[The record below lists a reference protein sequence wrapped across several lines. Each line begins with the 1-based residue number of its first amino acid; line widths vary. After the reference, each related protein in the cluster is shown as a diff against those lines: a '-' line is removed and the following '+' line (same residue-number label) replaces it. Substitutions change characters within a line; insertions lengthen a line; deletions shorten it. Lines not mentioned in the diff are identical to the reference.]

1 MNDIVVDHHV
11 YLVVLIANV
20 IVPTVF
26 IS

>member
-11 YLVVLIANV
+11 YLVILIANV

-26 IS
+26 IN